1 MSWSCASRAIPRS
14 CVPTPGRRPIL
25 LTTPA
30 AAPPD
35 ASRAAWTRT
44 AGEAGIA
51 TDTVGP
57 ALPAGAVRYLVAL
70 PALVLPLVAYCC
82 ALPLL
87 PAGAAV
93 LPRWLGAPVDWPKVG
108 LLAFL
113 HACWESVAQGLP
125 TPCLQM
131 LLRTRARLLGR
142 RPPPRRAPAR
152 PGAYTFF
159 PVLFAGLLMLPPA
172 AAALVAVPAAL
183 AAGAA
188 PPGAARRCWNAAQ
201 LALSAFAAAGAFH
214 LLAGPR
220 LLLGSR
226 FPGALLPAFAAV
238 AVFCLVNS
246 VLVGGMLAL
255 AERRPPAVLLR
266 GATAAIGL
274 PVLVHAAGALMVAVL
289 WQGPYGAF
297 AALLALLPLT
307 ISAWVLAQGH
317 RERDTHQATVQ
328 ALVQAV
334 EIKDA
339 YTRGHSERVGRAAV
353 LIARQ
358 LGMEPERLR
367 TLRFAGILHD
377 VGKLGVAT
385 ELLRRNGPL
394 TEEERRAVEVHP
406 VYGYELVRGIAF
418 LGEAHAGILHH
429 HERMDGRGYPS
440 GLAGDGIPE
449 FARIIS
455 VADAFDSMTS
465 TRSYRRGRPVAEAVT
480 ELERCAGS
488 QFDPVMVR
496 ALVAAVGEHGWQ
508 PALPPPGGWAGE
520 VPDIPLGVPEPARG
534 APPRLPAQADRP
546 APAGEPARGGPSGP
560 GGTDAPQAGPA

>member
-1 MSWSCASRAIPRS
+1 M
-14 CVPTPGRRPIL
+14 
-25 LTTPA
+25 
-30 AAPPD
+30 
-35 ASRAAWTRT
+35 
-44 AGEAGIA
+44 
-51 TDTVGP
+51 
-57 ALPAGAVRYLVAL
+57 RYLVLLPVLTLAL
-70 PALVLPLVAYCC
+70 LAYCC

-87 PAGAAV
+87 PAAARAG
-93 LPRWLGAPVDWPKVG
+93 LPGWLGAPADWPRAA
-108 LLAFL
+108 LLAVM
-113 HACWESVAQGLP
+113 HACWESLARGLP
-125 TPCLQM
+125 TPCLR
-131 LLRTRARLLGR
+131 LLRRLRERLHG
-142 RPPPRRAPAR
+142 RPPAPLQSAAR
-152 PGAYTFF
+152 PCGGTFF

-183 AAGAA
+183 AVPAE
-188 PPGAARRCWNAAQ
+188 PPGTARRLWNGAQ
-201 LALSAFAAAGAFH
+201 LALAAFTAACAFH
-214 LLAGPR
+214 LLGGPR
-220 LLLGSR
+220 LLLGVR

-238 AVFCLVNS
+238 AVFCLVNGL
-246 VLVGGMLAL
+246 LVGAMLAL
-255 AERRPPAVLLR
+255 AERRPPAAVLR
-266 GATAAIGL
+266 GAVSPLGL
-274 PVLVHAAGALMVAVL
+274 PVLVHAAGGLMVAVL

-297 AALLALLPLT
+297 AALLALLPLS

-317 RERDTHQATVQ
+317 RERDAHQATVG

-339 YTRGHSERVGRAAV
+339 YTRGHSERVGRASV

-358 LGMEPERLR
+358 LGMEAGRLR

-394 TEEERRAVEVHP
+394 TEDERRAVEFHP
-406 VYGYELVRGIAF
+406 VYGHDLVCGIAF

-440 GLAGDGIPE
+440 GLAGERIPE

-465 TRSYRRGRPVAEAVT
+465 TRSYRRGRPVTEAVA

-534 APPRLPAQADRP
+534 APPRIPAQGDAVP
-546 APAGEPARGGPSGP
+546 LGGP
-560 GGTDAPQAGPA
+560 A